1 MQDGR
6 DRGEPP
12 MHATSAAMKAGSI
25 TATTF
30 APGGVGSPMQS
41 GRR

>member
-1 MQDGR
+1 
-6 DRGEPP
+6 
-12 MHATSAAMKAGSI
+12 MHATSAVMKGDSI

-30 APGGVGSPMQS
+30 APGGIAAPKQS